1 MYSLLPF
8 GRKHQNLKWWFGA
21 FFICNNTTYYL
32 IMAAVFYLWLRY
44 KYIFIYREVGLN
56 KDGIIINKKYIH
68 NNIINQY
75 SQRIH
80 ACIIQVDVID
90 RQTDSKL
97 CSFQVVINLLIS
109 ERGQNSKREI
119 RVLTRFQ
126 GFEIIITNK

>member
-1 MYSLLPF
+1 
-8 GRKHQNLKWWFGA
+8 
-21 FFICNNTTYYL
+21 
-32 IMAAVFYLWLRY
+32 MAAVFYLWLRY

-68 NNIINQY
+68 NNIINQD
-75 SQRIH
+75 SQRLH